1 MGVTCRLAANRRREK
16 QEKEKEKVNCGEGE
30 LAWLL
35 THTILL

>member
-16 QEKEKEKVNCGEGE
+16 QEKEKEKVNCGEAE
-30 LAWLL
+30 LSWLL

>member
-16 QEKEKEKVNCGEGE
+16 QEKEKVNCGEGE
-30 LAWLL
+30 LSWLL